1 MDQAKLQSYIG
12 EAWDK
17 SIVPTLEEYIRIPNL
32 SPAFDPEWASKP
44 DTENAVK
51 LMTEWAQN
59 QKLHGFHLEVRK
71 EKKTYPQKISE
82 NTNSKLA

>member
-1 MDQAKLQSYIG
+1 MDQAKLKTFIG
-12 EAWDK
+12 DAWDK

-32 SPAFDPEWASKP
+32 SPQFDPEWASKP

-59 QKLHGFHLEVRK
+59 QKLDGLKLEANFSFFLFFV
-71 EKKTYPQKISE
+71 
-82 NTNSKLA
+82 